1 MVGDQSVCRRCL
13 SVRGLWNQSKVVRHI
28 VSDGS
33 VRDTRHDQSQAA
45 DRSNVMV
52 MMMLM
57 MMVMMAVM
65 MTVVVVTLTV
75 IRGSLK
81 VDTQISQS
89 GYADLSKW
97 RR

>member
-1 MVGDQSVCRRCL
+1 
-13 SVRGLWNQSKVVRHI
+13 
-28 VSDGS
+28 
-33 VRDTRHDQSQAA
+33 
-45 DRSNVMV
+45 MV

-97 RR
+97 IR